1 MHAHGENLTEDEI
14 AAQGGDSTGPVDG
27 LLSEH
32 GHDPIQWIASVVRH
46 WNVDRPDP
54 R

>member
-1 MHAHGENLTEDEI
+1 MMLRGILRD
-14 AAQGGDSTGPVDG
+14 DKRM
-27 LLSEH
+27 
-32 GHDPIQWIASVVRH
+32 WIASVVRH